1 MPDFG
6 YKGLNGQGQQATGV
20 VTAPSRAAAIDQ
32 VIGQGLYPLAV
43 EERQSEAAGPW
54 IPFRSSSRVSHA
66 QVEAFTRELSNLLG
80 AGVSLGRAL
89 ELLSE
94 EASSASA
101 RKIWSA
107 IQQDVMDGS
116 TLTAAMARWPGTFS
130 AVNVA
135 MVRAG
140 ETGGFLDVV
149 LGQIADFRVRE
160 QDLLGKVKAAVIY
173 PIILSVLLVGVLI
186 FLLTY
191 FIPRF
196 QVMFDEFGAS
206 LPFLTQVIVG
216 LSHLVIS
223 YGIFVAFGLFLAF
236 VWIRRTLST
245 DSGKR
250 FMERVLLKMPG
261 VGTVLARFALVRF
274 CRMLG
279 TLVGAGV
286 PLVSALRVAREA
298 IGNQT
303 LSDAVDEA
311 VDQVQAG
318 ESLAQSLSSCPALFP
333 GAVIEMI
340 SVAEESGRLDS
351 ELVRQAAAYETDLDR
366 RLRLLVVIAEPALLF
381 VMAALVGT
389 IVVGMLLPI
398 FSLQELIK

>member
-6 YKGLNGQGQQATGV
+6 YKGLKDNGQEASGV

-32 VIGQGLYPLAV
+32 VISQGLYPLV
-43 EERQSEAAGPW
+43 MEERQPETSGRW
-54 IPFRSSSRVSHA
+54 LPFRSSTRVSAA

-89 ELLSE
+89 EILSE
-94 EASSASA
+94 EASSAGA

-107 IQQDVMDGS
+107 IQKDVLDGS

-130 AVNVA
+130 PVNVA

-160 QDLLGKVKAAVIY
+160 QDLVGKVKAAVMY
-173 PIILSVLLVGVLI
+173 PLILAVLLVGVLI

-196 QVMFDEFGAS
+196 QMMFEEFGES
-206 LPFLTQVIVG
+206 LPLLTQAIVG
-216 LSHLVIS
+216 LSNLVLH
-223 YGIFVAFGLFLAF
+223 YGIFAACAIVLAII
-236 VWIRRTLST
+236 WIRRALST

-250 FMERVLLKMPG
+250 FMERVLLKTPG

-303 LSDAVDEA
+303 LSDAVDDA

-318 ESLAQSLSSCPALFP
+318 ESLARSLSNCPALFP

-351 ELVRQAAAYETDLDR
+351 ELVRQAGAYETDLDR
-366 RLRLLVVIAEPALLF
+366 RLRLLVVVAEPALLF